1 MSELWCMW
9 ALTSLVVA
17 LGGISSPHT
26 MVDHSG
32 IVVSTKDGQVGRF
45 HLFQPFVVEMEL
57 SLLLLEALDEWG
69 VSPLLV
75 LAITVHEVATT
86 LC

>member
-1 MSELWCMW
+1 
-9 ALTSLVVA
+9 
-17 LGGISSPHT
+17 
-26 MVDHSG
+26 
-32 IVVSTKDGQVGRF
+32 
-45 HLFQPFVVEMEL
+45 MEL

-86 LC
+86 LVRVRVRGGVFPSCHSTELKLTRRVST